1 MKSPSDSASWSLC
14 VMKITAC
21 PCFFSRVSTFDSSAT
36 PCGVSIDVG
45 SSRISTRDPRQS
57 ALMISTCCW

>member
-1 MKSPSDSASWSLC
+1 
-14 VMKITAC
+14 MKITAC